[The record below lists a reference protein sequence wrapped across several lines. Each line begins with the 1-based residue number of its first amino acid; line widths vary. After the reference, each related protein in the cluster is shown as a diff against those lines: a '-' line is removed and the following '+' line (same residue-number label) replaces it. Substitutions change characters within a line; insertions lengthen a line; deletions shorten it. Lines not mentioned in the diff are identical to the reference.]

1 MSGKAEL
8 EAIIST
14 QIAALLAIKSS
25 IPNLPC
31 YDRQDHLDSAL
42 NIMRAIHAN
51 AEINAETE
59 IKLIDLLRSYG
70 STAPMN
76 DTDIAQYKA
85 NRSDDYLE
93 LITPTIEQL
102 REDAFGRAA

>member
-25 IPNLPC
+25 IPNLLC

-42 NIMRAIHAN
+42 NIMRIIQAN

-70 STAPMN
+70 STAPMS
-76 DTDIAQYKA
+76 DTDTAQYKA
-85 NRSDDYLE
+85 NRSDDYSE
-93 LITPTIEQL
+93 LITPSIEQL
-102 REDAFGRAA
+102 REDTFGRAA